1 MIADYVLSQFTKR
14 SDIEIHMDD
23 ALLAAGINDGRFKAQ
38 RESGYKG
45 IKNNELIDGLLA
57 DMALGGHIVSV
68 VDEKKNEYSEAEFI
82 QLRKRIA
89 NMQYDFEMEDER

>member
-1 MIADYVLSQFTKR
+1 MTVDLR
-14 SDIEIHMDD
+14 
-23 ALLAAGINDGRFKAQ
+23 L
-38 RESGYKG
+38 RESRG
-45 IKNNELIDGLLA
+45 IKLA

-89 NMQYDFEMEDER
+89 NMQYDFEMEDRR